1 MAGNL
6 YGSEVET
13 PRNDASYGSYL
24 KGGSTGNFIPLPFEQ
39 SGLLLQGEVRQM
51 LPLKMAMGE
60 KAVLIAINEGK
71 LTLLQRNF

>member
-1 MAGNL
+1 MLCSYTRKAI
-6 YGSEVET
+6 EE
-13 PRNDASYGSYL
+13 NDASYGSYL
-24 KGGSTGNFIPLPFEQ
+24 KGGAPTGNFIPLPFEQ